1 MSMMLALLLLA
12 TDPIAGTAHNPAT
25 GGAGAGVSPQLP
37 ASGMPGGGTGSGGI
51 STDAQ
56 DDFGPGGLRDQAVP
70 LDWAG
75 PAART
80 PGADQ
85 SVQEFDP
92 SAAILGEPDM
102 CIITRGQPLPACA
115 QTGSTQADG
124 GGLRVDDSLFAGG
137 ISNPDAT
144 CQTVESVRRGAN
156 NQPQRVFATV
166 CGDEAEMWNYR
177 SRSTPTSTANP
188 TRSTDRAIGPNDVTL
203 PESRPS
209 GT

>member
-1 MSMMLALLLLA
+1 MSMMLALMLLA
-12 TDPIAGTAHNPAT
+12 TDPVAATVPGSNAGV
-25 GGAGAGVSPQLP
+25 GGAGRTVSPVLP
-37 ASGMPGGGTGSGGI
+37 ASGQI

-56 DDFGPGGLRDQAVP
+56 EDFGPGGLRDQAVP

-92 SAAILGEPDM
+92 SATVLNAPDM
-102 CIITRGQPLPACA
+102 CIVTRGQPLPACA
-115 QTGSTQADG
+115 QSAN
-124 GGLRVDDSLFAGG
+124 GGLQLDEGLFAGG
-137 ISNPDAT
+137 ISNEDST
-144 CQTVESVRRGAN
+144 CQTVETIRRGSN

-177 SRSTPTSTANP
+177 TRTTPASGANP
-188 TRSTDRAIGPNDVTL
+188 TRPTDRAIGPNDVTL
-203 PESRPS
+203 PAGRPT
-209 GT
+209 GG